1 MQVLTYNILIVFG
14 KLCALS
20 ISGFS
25 PEGFSLQYM
34 VCDVKF
40 TIKNMK
46 NNHLEFSFF
55 FQHIKLIFFSLI
67 IMKSAVQSWKNLQR
81 FLVTMVLLEQGL
93 LELDGVV
100 VLLLW

>member
-1 MQVLTYNILIVFG
+1 MQVLTNNILIVFE

-25 PEGFSLQYM
+25 LESSLQDM
-34 VCDVKF
+34 VCDVNF

-46 NNHLEFSFF
+46 NNHLKFSFF
-55 FQHIKLIFFSLI
+55 FQHIKLIFFSSL
-67 IMKSAVQSWKNLQR
+67 IMKSAVRSWKNLPR

-100 VLLLW
+100 VLSLW